1 MTIRNKNRQPVVAG
15 VHALPYSKDIGMTER
30 HSGAL
35 AILGALD
42 DAGLTVNDVEGL
54 TRYVWQPTTEME
66 MARVTGIPN
75 LKWFGAQDYGGGAG
89 PPTVALA
96 CAAIELGVIDVAVV
110 WRSRNRSSGGTGA
123 SGSGSRSGSTETS
136 PTTRNCGPIWSRST
150 TTT

>member
-1 MTIRNKNRQPVVAG
+1 MTVRNKARQPVVAG
-15 VHALPYSKDIGMTER
+15 VHGLPYSKDIGMTER

-42 DAGLTVNDVEGL
+42 DAGLTTNDVEGL

-66 MARVTGIPN
+66 MARVVGIPN

-96 CAAIELGVIDVAVV
+96 CAAIELGLIDVAVV
-110 WRSRNRSSGGTGA
+110 WRSRDRKSVV
-123 SGSGSRSGSTETS
+123 
-136 PTTRNCGPIWSRST
+136 
-150 TTT
+150 